1 MLSCPGFKVLSMDSF
16 SGKQPEPRQGTTQNQ
31 PFWPDVDI
39 GKFCRDYR
47 VPSELDTGTIKA
59 HLSHAMLE
67 TNIQL
72 IEYRKCQMDEGYK
85 NLADIPAETIAD
97 ESRLLMLYRRAMSCR
112 CKAIICRDYPTID
125 RREPAEN
132 QAKSAYDTE
141 VSNLCNADKA
151 IRAFLE
157 LSDISVDFL

>member
-1 MLSCPGFKVLSMDSF
+1 MDSF
-16 SGKQPEPRQGTTQNQ
+16 SGKHPETREGTIENQ
-31 PFWPDVDI
+31 TFWPDVDI
-39 GKFCRDYR
+39 AMFCRDYR

-59 HLSHAMLE
+59 HLSHAMME

-72 IEYRKCQMDEGYK
+72 EDYHHQKRDEGYDR
-85 NLADIPAETIAD
+85 LADVPAETIAD
-97 ESRLLMLYRRAMSCR
+97 ESRLLMLYRRAVSCR

-132 QAKSAYDTE
+132 QAKTSYDTE

-157 LSDISVDFL
+157 LSDITVDLL

>member
-1 MLSCPGFKVLSMDSF
+1 MDRF
-16 SGKQPEPRQGTTQNQ
+16 SGKQTEPREGAIENQ

-39 GKFCRDYR
+39 GQFCRDYR
-47 VPSELDTGTIKA
+47 VPSELETGTIKA
-59 HLSHAMLE
+59 HLGHAMLE

-72 IEYRKCQMDEGYK
+72 IDYRHRKMDEGYDC
-85 NLADIPAETIAD
+85 LEDVPAETIAD
-97 ESRLLMLYRRAMSCR
+97 ESRLLMLYRRAVSCR

-132 QAKSAYDTE
+132 QAKTSYDTE

-157 LSDISVDFL
+157 LSDITVDLL

>member
-1 MLSCPGFKVLSMDSF
+1 MDSF
-16 SGKQPEPRQGTTQNQ
+16 SGKHPETREGTIENQ
-31 PFWPDVDI
+31 TFWPDVDI
-39 GKFCRDYR
+39 SQFCRDYR
-47 VPSELDTGTIKA
+47 VPSELNTGTIKA

-72 IEYRKCQMDEGYK
+72 VDYRHQKMDEGYDK
-85 NLADIPAETIAD
+85 LEDVPAETIAD
-97 ESRLLMLYRRAMSCR
+97 ESRLLMLYRRAVSCR

-132 QAKSAYDTE
+132 QAKTSYDTE

-157 LSDISVDFL
+157 LSDITVDLL

>member
-1 MLSCPGFKVLSMDSF
+1 MDSF
-16 SGKQPEPRQGTTQNQ
+16 SGKHPETREGTIENQ
-31 PFWPDVDI
+31 TFWPDVDI
-39 GKFCRDYR
+39 SQFCRDYR
-47 VPSELDTGTIKA
+47 VPSELDAGTIKA

-72 IEYRKCQMDEGYK
+72 VDYRHQKMDEGYDK
-85 NLADIPAETIAD
+85 LEDVPAETIAD
-97 ESRLLMLYRRAMSCR
+97 ESRLLMLYRRAVSCR

-132 QAKSAYDTE
+132 QAKTSYDTE

-157 LSDISVDFL
+157 LSDITVDLL

>member
-1 MLSCPGFKVLSMDSF
+1 MDRF
-16 SGKQPEPRQGTTQNQ
+16 SGKQSEPREGTIENQ

-39 GKFCRDYR
+39 GQFCLDYR
-47 VPSELDTGTIKA
+47 APSELETGTIKA
-59 HLSHAMLE
+59 HLSHAMME

-72 IEYRKCQMDEGYK
+72 VDYRHQKMDEGYDT
-85 NLADIPAETIAD
+85 LAEVPAETIAD
-97 ESRLLMLYRRAMSCR
+97 ESRLLMLYRRAVSCR

-132 QAKSAYDTE
+132 QAKTSYDTE

-151 IRAFLE
+151 IRVFLE
-157 LSDISVDFL
+157 LSDITVDLL